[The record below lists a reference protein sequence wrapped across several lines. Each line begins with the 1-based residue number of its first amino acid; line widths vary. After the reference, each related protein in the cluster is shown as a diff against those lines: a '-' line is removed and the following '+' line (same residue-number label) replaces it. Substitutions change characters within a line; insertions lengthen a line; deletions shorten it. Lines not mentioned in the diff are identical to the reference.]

1 MRVRSLRLRTLLIG
15 VAALALLLAAGIRWF
30 RGTQYGFNVVV
41 SRAVPKGATLA
52 DLEAVAGPAI
62 RPPAADR
69 LAAAIG
75 RAAAAKPDG
84 WREGDSWACY
94 DFPDGNRWWFQVRD
108 GRLVNYDPAV
118 LASQPQPGRPSLI
131 R

>member
-1 MRVRSLRLRTLLIG
+1 MRFRSLRLRTLLAA
-15 VAALALLLAAGIRWF
+15 VALAALTLAVALRWS

-41 SRAVPKGATLA
+41 SRAVPEGATLA
-52 DLEAVAGPAI
+52 RLEAVAGPAI
-62 RPPAADR
+62 RPPATDR
-69 LAAAIG
+69 LAAAMRDAVAG
-75 RAAAAKPDG
+75 PDG

-94 DFPDGNRWWFQVRD
+94 DFPDGDRWWFQVRG

-118 LASQPQPGRPSLI
+118 LASQPQPSRPGLL